1 LIRVL
6 HIITRLDVGG
16 SSENTILS
24 VTRMPPEEFA
34 CGLVS
39 GRTTEPSPGIARCL
53 AEQNI
58 PWTVV
63 PALRREIHPSQDL
76 CTLRALRRQVREGRP
91 EIVHTHS
98 SKAGFLGRLAARLE
112 HVPHIVHTPH
122 GHVFGGYFSPAA
134 TRIFILLERLA
145 ARWTDRIVT
154 LTDAEA
160 AQHLALGLG
169 RPGQFIT
176 IVSGVNL
183 NDIASA
189 VPVRFAPHGPV
200 IGTVGRLTSIKGHQH
215 LIDAV
220 PEILRRCPTAHVV
233 LVGDGELRQTLEERT
248 RRLGVDGCVIFTGYR
263 EDTPALIAG
272 MDLFVLPS
280 LNEGMGRVLVMAMAL
295 GKPIVAS
302 RVGGVPEL
310 LGQGEA
316 GLLVPPADPRALADA
331 ICTLLV
337 DPVRAKTLGEAGRR
351 RAPAYSANAMVQ
363 ALARLYRE
371 VLADKAGIRS
381 PGLTGRCDI
390 ADPLDHS

>member
-24 VTRMPPEEFA
+24 ATRMPPEEFA

-39 GRTTEPSPGIARCL
+39 GRTTEPSPGIAHSL
-53 AEQNI
+53 AERNI
-58 PWTVV
+58 QWAVV
-63 PALRREIHPSQDL
+63 PALRREIHPLRDL
-76 CTLRALRRQVREGRP
+76 RALRALRRLIREERP
-91 EIVHTHS
+91 EIVHTHT

-112 HVPHIVHTPH
+112 HVPHIVHAPH
-122 GHVFGGYFSPAA
+122 GHVFGGYFSPAT
-134 TRIFILLERLA
+134 TRLFIGLERLA

-160 AQHLALGLG
+160 EQHLVLGIG
-169 RPGQFIT
+169 RRAQFVT
-176 IVSGVNL
+176 IPSGVDLDN
-183 NDIASA
+183 IASA
-189 VPVRFAPHGPV
+189 VPVHLAPHGPV

-220 PEILRRCPTAHVV
+220 PEILRRCPAAHVV
-233 LVGDGELRQTLEERT
+233 LVGDGELRQALAERT
-248 RRLGVDGCVIFTGYR
+248 HRLGVDSRVIFTGYR
-263 EDTPALIAG
+263 EDIPALIAG
-272 MDLFVLPS
+272 MDVFVLPS

>member
-1 LIRVL
+1 MIRLL

-24 VTRMPPEEFA
+24 VTRMPSEEFA

-39 GRTTEPSPGIARCL
+39 GRTTEPSPGIARSL
-53 AEQNI
+53 AERNI
-58 PWTVV
+58 QWAVV
-63 PALRREIHPSQDL
+63 PALRREIHPLRDL
-76 CTLRALRRQVREGRP
+76 YALKALRRQIREGRP
-91 EIVHTHS
+91 EIIHTHT

-112 HVPHIVHTPH
+112 HVPHIIHTPH

-134 TRIFILLERLA
+134 SRLFIGLERLA

-160 AQHLALGLG
+160 AQHLALGIG
-169 RPGQFIT
+169 RPEQFIT
-176 IVSGVNL
+176 IASGVDL
-183 NDIASA
+183 DDIASA
-189 VPVRFAPHGPV
+189 APVRLTPHGPV

-220 PEILRRCPTAHVV
+220 PEILRRCPAANVA
-233 LVGDGELRQTLEERT
+233 LVGDGELRQALTERA
-248 RRLGVDGCVIFTGYR
+248 RRLDVNSRVIFTGYR
-263 EDTPALIAG
+263 EDIPALIAG
-272 MDLFVLPS
+272 MDVFVLPS

-331 ICTLLV
+331 ICTLLA
-337 DPVRAKTLGEAGRR
+337 DPVRAKTLGEVGRR
-351 RAPAYSANAMVQ
+351 RAPAYSADAMVQ

-371 VLADKAGIRS
+371 VLSDGQKA
-381 PGLTGRCDI
+381 
-390 ADPLDHS
+390 

>member
-1 LIRVL
+1 VIRVL

-39 GRTTEPSPGIARCL
+39 GRTTEPGIARSL
-53 AEQNI
+53 AERNI
-58 PWTVV
+58 QCVVV
-63 PALRREIHPSQDL
+63 PALRREIHPLRDL
-76 CTLRALRRQVREGRP
+76 CALKALRRQVREGRP
-91 EIVHTHS
+91 KIVHTHT
-98 SKAGFLGRLAARLE
+98 SKAGFLGRLAARME

-134 TRIFILLERLA
+134 TRIFIGLERLA
-145 ARWTDRIVT
+145 ARCTDRIVT

-160 AQHLALGLG
+160 AQHLALGIG
-169 RPGQFIT
+169 RPEQFIT
-176 IVSGVNL
+176 IASGVDL
-183 NDIASA
+183 DDIASA
-189 VPVRFAPHGPV
+189 VPVRLAPHGPV

-233 LVGDGELRQTLEERT
+233 LVGDGELRQALAERA
-248 RRLGVDGCVIFTGYR
+248 RRLGLDGRVIFTGYR
-263 EDTPALIAG
+263 EDIPALIAG
-272 MDLFVLPS
+272 MDVFVLPS

-295 GKPIVAS
+295 GKPIVAT

-310 LGQGEA
+310 LAEGEA
-316 GLLVPPADPRALADA
+316 GALVPPANPAALARMVCDLIAHPDRARALGD
-331 ICTLLV
+331 
-337 DPVRAKTLGEAGRR
+337 AGRR
-351 RAPAYSANAMVQ
+351 RAPQYSAEAMVG

-371 VLADKAGIRS
+371 LMAG
-381 PGLTGRCDI
+381 
-390 ADPLDHS
+390 DHRN